1 MTAKVQNLPYRSPY
15 CRCGRE
21 LPKGRTRYCFFC
33 KPPKRYKQDTNE
45 MPERPSLE
53 DHVAD
58 ARSRGLSSGHYM
70 AYLYSGRELPPRI
83 YPYHPPLKAGFWRG

>member
-1 MTAKVQNLPYRSPY
+1 
-15 CRCGRE
+15 
-21 LPKGRTRYCFFC
+21 
-33 KPPKRYKQDTNE
+33 

-53 DHVAD
+53 DRVAD
-58 ARSRGLSSGHYM
+58 ARSRGLSYGHYM

>member
-1 MTAKVQNLPYRSPY
+1 
-15 CRCGRE
+15 
-21 LPKGRTRYCFFC
+21 
-33 KPPKRYKQDTNE
+33 

-58 ARSRGLSSGHYM
+58 ARSRGLSYGHYM

>member
-21 LPKGRTRYCFFC
+21 LPKG
-33 KPPKRYKQDTNE
+33 QDTNE

-58 ARSRGLSSGHYM
+58 ARSRGLSYGHYM